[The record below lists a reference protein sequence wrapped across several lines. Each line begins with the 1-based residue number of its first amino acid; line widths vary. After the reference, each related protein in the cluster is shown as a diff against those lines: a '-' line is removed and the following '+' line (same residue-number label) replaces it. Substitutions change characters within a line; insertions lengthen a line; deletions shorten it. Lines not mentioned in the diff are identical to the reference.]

1 MKKNSSKYYIEKIK
15 RARKSQTPKLLCGM
29 AKCINAEAIPELQ
42 KGRMYF
48 IQEIPNMPGHV
59 VVLSHLELPIVGI
72 DSDRFLMYDGDNDS
86 PYSD

>member
-1 MKKNSSKYYIEKIK
+1 MKKRAPKQYLDKIK
-15 RARKSQTPKLLCGM
+15 RTKKTKIPKLLCGM

-42 KGRMYF
+42 KGKMYF

-86 PYSD
+86 PFSD